1 MMPDINKL
9 MQGSDMSDIYV
20 SCNYSP
26 RAAGYSGCERAQVA
40 SSNYYPT
47 KDQVEYGYIPVNDIE
62 DCGSYKRAVQKYI
75 KVKKLSRGYVE
86 FRVYV
91 NGYCAADGYV
101 TSKKYGSEVEV
112 LEDTA
117 YLKKGDLLKV
127 KHKYFIKEV

>member
-1 MMPDINKL
+1 MKQINKKRSKEMMPDINKL

-47 KDQVEYGYIPVNDIE
+47 KDQVEYGYVPVNDIE
-62 DCGSYKRAVQKYI
+62 DCGSYKRDVQKYI

-91 NGYCAADGYV
+91 NGYCAADRYV
-101 TSKKYGSEVEV
+101 TSKKYGSEVEL

-117 YLKKGDLLKV
+117 YIKKR
-127 KHKYFIKEV
+127 